1 MKMHPR
7 RQHEDASQEASQQ
20 TRRVERG
27 KERRVGEDARDAS
40 HTDKEW
46 SEEQEWNKYK
56 NHMQGRQ
63 KSSSGISNHL
73 AQAELGQRAT
83 D

>member
-1 MKMHPR
+1 MGKKW
-7 RQHEDASQEASQQ
+7 EGEASQQ

-46 SEEQEWNKYK
+46 SEEQEWNKS
-56 NHMQGRQ
+56 GT
-63 KSSSGISNHL
+63 SSGISNHL